1 MMNRAMMALFPIML
15 LLGSC
20 ANKKENVITPAQRQA
35 RLDSVLKLQHAEIR
49 EMEAQ
54 ALRDRLSIE
63 VKEKTDSIMAERQK
77 SRVVNIPVPQEVVV
91 PADTNSKPID
101 TTLKQ

>member
-1 MMNRAMMALFPIML
+1 MNRAMMALFPLIL

-20 ANKKENVITPAQRQA
+20 ANKKENVLTPAQRQA
-35 RLDSVLKLQHAEIR
+35 RLDSVIKLQQTEIR

-77 SRVVNIPVPQEVVV
+77 GRLAINPVPQEVVV
-91 PADTNSKPID
+91 PADTNSNPID
-101 TTLKQ
+101 TTQNQ